1 MLIKLVIRQISY
13 DPLRTLL
20 TCVAIG
26 SALALILLLEGFQ
39 SGLLIQLRNVALNRG
54 ADLIVAQS
62 GVSNFV
68 ASRSLLPQLSRQRIE
83 AVDGVIEAHPITM
96 VPVIFDKPGYRKSPI
111 FFVVYDDFGGP
122 LNLREGTAPKA
133 ARDIVID
140 ESLSVLY
147 ALKIGDPFVVAD
159 YEFRVSGIA
168 THASALFT
176 AFAFITY
183 DDMIDFFF
191 DSDLVGDISNL
202 PLLSYLLVELQP
214 GADRYAV
221 RDAIESAEPEADVFE
236 PRELALN
243 DEALGRTLFG
253 PVIGVLIG
261 AGYIIALLV
270 VGMIAFASVHARLRN
285 FGVKKALGFVNRT
298 LGFEMVVEALVLVLL
313 SFPLALL
320 LASLAGFTIE
330 SLVPLYQVPVLQP
343 VPLLKTLIAALVL
356 AVIGAYLPYR
366 LIARLDPAQVFRN

>member
-1 MLIKLVIRQISY
+1 MLFKSIIRQITHDS
-13 DPLRTLL
+13 LRTLL
-20 TCVAIG
+20 TCISIA

-68 ASRSLLPQLSRQRIE
+68 ASRSLLPQLSRERIE

-111 FFVVYDDFGGP
+111 FFVVYDTLGGP
-122 LNLREGTAPKA
+122 SKLREGRISTSE
-133 ARDIVID
+133 REITID
-140 ESLSVLY
+140 ESLAVLY
-147 ALKIGDPFVVAD
+147 DLKIGDPFIVAD
-159 YEFRVSGIA
+159 FEFRISGIA
-168 THASALFT
+168 QQASALFT

-202 PLLSYLLVELQP
+202 PLLSYLLVELQA
-214 GADRYAV
+214 GVDRSAV
-221 RDAIESAEPEADVFE
+221 REAIESAEPEADVFE
-236 PRELALN
+236 PAELALN

-261 AGYIIALLV
+261 AGYLIALLV
-270 VGMIAFASVHARLRN
+270 VGVIAFASVHARLRN
-285 FGVKKALGFVNRT
+285 FGVKKALGFANRT
-298 LGFEMVVEALVLVLL
+298 LALEMVLETIIIVLL

-320 LASLAGFTIE
+320 LAGLAGLIIE
-330 SLVPLYQVPVLQP
+330 FLVPLYQVPVLELAT
-343 VPLLKTLIAALVL
+343 LLRTLFAALVL

>member
-1 MLIKLVIRQISY
+1 MLFKSIIRQITHDS
-13 DPLRTLL
+13 LRTLL
-20 TCVAIG
+20 TCISIA

-68 ASRSLLPQLSRQRIE
+68 ASRSLLPQLSRERIE

-111 FFVVYDDFGGP
+111 FFVVYDTLGGP
-122 LNLREGTAPKA
+122 SKLREGRISTSE
-133 ARDIVID
+133 REITID
-140 ESLSVLY
+140 ESLAVLY
-147 ALKIGDPFVVAD
+147 DLKIGDPFIVAD
-159 YEFRVSGIA
+159 FEFRISGIA
-168 THASALFT
+168 QQASALFT

-202 PLLSYLLVELQP
+202 PLLSYLLVELQA
-214 GADRYAV
+214 GVDRSAV
-221 RDAIESAEPEADVFE
+221 REAIESAEPEADVFE
-236 PRELALN
+236 PGELALN

-261 AGYIIALLV
+261 AGYLIALLV
-270 VGMIAFASVHARLRN
+270 VGVIAFASVHARLRN
-285 FGVKKALGFVNRT
+285 FGVKKALGFANRT
-298 LGFEMVVEALVLVLL
+298 LALEMVLETIIIVLL

-320 LASLAGFTIE
+320 LAGLAGLIIE
-330 SLVPLYQVPVLQP
+330 FLVPLYQVPVLELAT
-343 VPLLKTLIAALVL
+343 LLKTLFAALVL